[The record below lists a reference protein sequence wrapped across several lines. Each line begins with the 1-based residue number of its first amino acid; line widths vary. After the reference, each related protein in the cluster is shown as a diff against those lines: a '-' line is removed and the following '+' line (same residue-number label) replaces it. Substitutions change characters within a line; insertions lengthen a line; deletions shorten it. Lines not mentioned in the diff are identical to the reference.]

1 MKFRTNARYKARKR
15 KGCWANAHR
24 KKSKMESSVD
34 ISTVNKDVNS
44 GENNDLNN
52 LIYIFFFNNVTN
64 RSAEKL
70 QSNSIFHNFD
80 TDNSNNRPVPRRSQI
95 SNILSENQ
103 MEYQPVSRHCLMKM
117 ENINDVF
124 SNSTVCGQCK
134 KGGIKLFENVYIKEE
149 RIMPNI
155 FFKLQQLF
163 S

>member
-1 MKFRTNARYKARKR
+1 MLGIKLKKR
-15 KGCWANAHR
+15 KGCWANDHR
-24 KKSKMESSVD
+24 EKSKMESSVD

-52 LIYIFFFNNVTN
+52 LNNIFNNITN

-80 TDNSNNRPVPRRSQI
+80 TDNSNNRPVPRRSQM